1 MQGKIIRG
9 VGGFYYV
16 HVPSIG
22 LLECKA
28 KGAFRNRRVKPLVGD
43 NVDVTILDEANAL
56 GNIEEILPRHS
67 ELIRPAVAN
76 VDQAIVIFAASY
88 PKPNINLLDRFLL
101 MMQWQDVPVSVCFN
115 KLDTADDGFIEEYT
129 NVYKDSGASL
139 FFTSTYDGK
148 GLEELHQS
156 LIGKT
161 TVLAGPSGVGKSSVM
176 NALFPE
182 ADMAIGEIST
192 KIKRGKHTTRHSEL
206 FTIDVK
212 TGTMIF
218 DTPGFT
224 SFDVLEAGEEELQ
237 HFFPEIM
244 HSAAACRYSNCRHV
258 AEPGC
263 GVAKALSENKISES
277 RYESY
282 VSMLDEIKKS
292 KQY

>member
-176 NALFPE
+176 NTLFPE
-182 ADMAIGEIST
+182 AKMETGEISE

-206 FTIDVK
+206 FYLGEDTYV
-212 TGTMIF
+212 M
-218 DTPGFT
+218 DTPGF
-224 SFDVLEAGEEELQ
+224 SSLYVNDFEKEDLKYY
-237 HFFPEIM
+237 FPEFTPFEGQCKFNGCDHI
-244 HSAAACRYSNCRHV
+244 H
-258 AEPGC
+258 EPDCCVKEALEQGMIS
-263 GVAKALSENKISES
+263 KA
-277 RYESY
+277 RYENY
-282 VSMLDEIKKS
+282 KQFYEEISTRRK
-292 KQY
+292 Y

>member
-139 FFTSTYDGK
+139 FFTSTYEGARRAASK
-148 GLEELHQS
+148 
-156 LIGKT
+156 
-161 TVLAGPSGVGKSSVM
+161 
-176 NALFPE
+176 
-182 ADMAIGEIST
+182 
-192 KIKRGKHTTRHSEL
+192 
-206 FTIDVK
+206 
-212 TGTMIF
+212 F
-218 DTPGFT
+218 DWEDN
-224 SFDVLEAGEEELQ
+224 S
-237 HFFPEIM
+237 
-244 HSAAACRYSNCRHV
+244 ACRTVRCW
-258 AEPGC
+258 
-263 GVAKALSENKISES
+263 KIFCNECTFSGS
-277 RYESY
+277 RYGNWG
-282 VSMLDEIKKS
+282 D
-292 KQY
+292 QYQN

>member
-115 KLDTADDGFIEEYT
+115 KLDTADDGFIEEI
-129 NVYKDSGASL
+129 
-139 FFTSTYDGK
+139 
-148 GLEELHQS
+148 HQY
-156 LIGKT
+156 L
-161 TVLAGPSGVGKSSVM
+161 
-176 NALFPE
+176 
-182 ADMAIGEIST
+182 
-192 KIKRGKHTTRHSEL
+192 
-206 FTIDVK
+206 
-212 TGTMIF
+212 
-218 DTPGFT
+218 
-224 SFDVLEAGEEELQ
+224 
-237 HFFPEIM
+237 
-244 HSAAACRYSNCRHV
+244 
-258 AEPGC
+258 
-263 GVAKALSENKISES
+263 
-277 RYESY
+277 
-282 VSMLDEIKKS
+282 
-292 KQY
+292 

>member
-101 MMQWQDVPVSVCFN
+101 MMQSIDR
-115 KLDTADDGFIEEYT
+115 
-129 NVYKDSGASL
+129 
-139 FFTSTYDGK
+139 
-148 GLEELHQS
+148 ELIS
-156 LIGKT
+156 LIRCL
-161 TVLAGPSGVGKSSVM
+161 VCPHIAP
-176 NALFPE
+176 NFIAL
-182 ADMAIGEIST
+182 T
-192 KIKRGKHTTRHSEL
+192 
-206 FTIDVK
+206 
-212 TGTMIF
+212 
-218 DTPGFT
+218 
-224 SFDVLEAGEEELQ
+224 
-237 HFFPEIM
+237 
-244 HSAAACRYSNCRHV
+244 
-258 AEPGC
+258 
-263 GVAKALSENKISES
+263 ALSIQIAY
-277 RYESY
+277 RQIPLRRR
-282 VSMLDEIKKS
+282 MA
-292 KQY
+292 